1 MAGGCTWGDVV
12 NTRAAL
18 AVHGPRPLLRAFR
31 KRVIEELKHDAPEI
45 GVTELHED
53 DQLHFQLAAPNGVPF
68 PTLVA
73 ISAQYP
79 DCVAIVQWT
88 QDSADGETTIQ
99 NGQVKSAT
107 LSNDSAVSNGR
118 RPQYV
123 CLAPDGSLV
132 LAVALDIT
140 PDGIAG
146 FCATCFAETYFKLR
160 VTPAATELITIGGDK
175 MVWDES
181 WCGIDASAITINE
194 PLALTGN
201 EQRRLD
207 QLTTAMRSE
216 WLWYAHAPAEDTIVE
231 RQRFANANQPVQA
244 INVKSHKIAA
254 LMASAGEIPSLASH
268 LNDRLAGSAT
278 NPLTSNLTPDQCWI
292 INLIESTW
300 ARR

>member
-1 MAGGCTWGDVV
+1 MAGGCSWGDVV

-18 AVHGPRPLLRAFR
+18 AVHGPRQLLRAFR

-45 GVTELHED
+45 GVTEAHDD

-99 NGQVKSAT
+99 NGQVKEATRSADGAS
-107 LSNDSAVSNGR
+107 LAGR
-118 RPQYV
+118 RPRHV
-123 CLAPDGSLV
+123 CLAPDGSLA

-146 FCATCFAETYFKLR
+146 FCATCSAETYFKLR
-160 VTPAATELITIGGDK
+160 VTTAATELITIGGDK

-181 WCGIDASAITINE
+181 WSGVDASAITINE
-194 PLALTGN
+194 PLALTEK

-207 QLTTAMRSE
+207 QLATAMRSE

-231 RQRFANANQPVQA
+231 RQRFANANQAVQA

-268 LNDRLAGSAT
+268 LNDRLAGSNT

-292 INLIESTW
+292 IKLIESTW